1 MSTHELPWYVMTIFK
16 QFDHI
21 GIVVTDLKKAMN
33 ELSYFFGYECR
44 EQVEIKEAGIQ
55 IAFYPLGA
63 GQMELIE
70 FQKPMEEVDSIV
82 LEPRPGVQHV
92 AFQVDNFDNT
102 LQELIN
108 KGLKVVRGFP
118 REGAHGK
125 VAFFYPTEGLN
136 LMMEICETRDH

>member
-1 MSTHELPWYVMTIFK
+1 MSIFK
-16 QFDHI
+16 SFDHI
-21 GIVVTDLKKAMN
+21 GIVVRDLKKAMN
-33 ELSYFFGYECR
+33 SLSYYFGFECR
-44 EQVEIKEAGIQ
+44 EKIEIKEAGIR

-92 AFQVDNFDNT
+92 AFQVDNFDNS
-102 LQELIN
+102 LQELTD

-136 LMMEICETRDH
+136 LMMEICEVQEHKL

>member
-1 MSTHELPWYVMTIFK
+1 MSIFK

-21 GIVVTDLKKAMN
+21 GIVVTDLNKAMDAF
-33 ELSYFFGYECR
+33 SYFFGFECR
-44 EQVEIKEAGIQ
+44 EQVEIKEAGIR
-55 IAFYPLGA
+55 IAFYPLGT

-82 LEPRPGVQHV
+82 LEPRSGVQHV
-92 AFQVDNFDNT
+92 AFQVENFDRT
-102 LQELIN
+102 LQELTS

-125 VAFFYPTEGLN
+125 VAFFYPTEGLD
-136 LMMEICETRDH
+136 LMIEICEARAHT